1 MQWNKKTIENSILA
15 FVEENGY
22 LPHPSDF
29 ATNDSLPSRKTF
41 SRNMDM
47 NPVEYYLEKY
57 PELCSKGY
65 TDRLPKSY
73 VEERERILK
82 QLDDFVEKNHRIPK
96 KDELTGKGGLPT
108 NWQVRKYC
116 GNITSLA
123 LKRYP
128 EYCNRKYN
136 DYWLHK
142 ADSDKE
148 HIIDQVKI
156 FVEKNDRMPTK
167 EDLHRENDM
176 PTYHQ
181 VRSHF
186 ASLKGMIEEIY
197 PNEMEHGEV
206 MMLSM

>member
-1 MQWNKKTIENSILA
+1 MHWNKKTIENSIST

-41 SRNMDM
+41 IRYMGK

-96 KDELTGKGGLPT
+96 KEELTGKGGLPT
-108 NWQVRKYC
+108 KWQVGKYC

-128 EYCNRKYN
+128 EYCKRKYS
-136 DYWLHK
+136 DFWLHK
-142 ADSDKE
+142 AERDRE
-148 HIIDQVKI
+148 HIIDQVKS
-156 FVEKNDRMPTK
+156 FVENNGRMPTK
-167 EDLHRENDM
+167 EDLGLENDM

-186 ASLKGMIEEIY
+186 ASLKGMIDEIY
-197 PNEMEHGEV
+197 PTEV
-206 MMLSM
+206 EQEEITLSM